1 MLKRLLI
8 RGETSGREDD
18 NVESIK
24 KRFGGFQCFIQALT
38 LTDLFVHAVTYKET
52 TMPVIKYY
60 EKQGKVAEV
69 HLEYSLAFTLSNA
82 LICQID
88 SSPAVDEVH
97 IAAVAAVEKV
107 LV

>member
-24 KRFGGFQCFIQALT
+24 KRFGAFKCFIQALT
-38 LTDLFVHAVTYKET
+38 LTDLFVNAVTYKET
-52 TMPVIKYY
+52 TMPVIKHY

-69 HLEYSLAFTLSNA
+69 HLEFPWHLLLSNA
-82 LICQID
+82 SNMSD
-88 SSPAVDEVH
+88 R
-97 IAAVAAVEKV
+97 
-107 LV
+107 